1 MFPRPSSPRPIL
13 VSTLTALLALSVMDA
28 AAERVSSKPVEK
40 PLEKATVT
48 GGTLT
53 LEQAYDRA
61 LATDQTI
68 RIAYWEIRKAN
79 LLPWSALAKLG
90 PQVTAS
96 GSYNRHDHATR
107 TTVLQ
112 TDTAL
117 INGVSTPIGSSTF
130 DVTNHARGG
139 LGEAGITYTQPLIDF
154 TVFPAYRFGALSKV
168 STRYQHQFTIRETL
182 FGVASAFYEVLKQ
195 QRLVEVDRET
205 LRLTNQ
211 QLDLAQKR
219 ANVGEVT
226 RADVLRA
233 TVTVEQAR
241 QTLVQDEGV
250 LDIDRN
256 TLGNILN
263 FAPDT
268 PFTVVEPP
276 DYSSTLP
283 VFTDLL
289 SRAFAHREDLKVA
302 EIAVD
307 QDVAKRNEIIGTYGP
322 RVVAQVDGNQ
332 AHSSGSV
339 TNSTRD
345 WDAVVSVQV
354 PIFTGGQREV
364 DLLTA
369 NRQIEQ
375 TKLERDKTQKSIE
388 VDVKN
393 AWVAVRTL
401 QQTLKALHAQVV
413 AAEQGYHDLEIQ
425 YRAGTATSV
434 DVLTSLH
441 DLNDA
446 RKDLAV
452 QTYGF
457 QVALRNLEQVTGVF
471 QEARVQRSKI
481 P

>member
-1 MFPRPSSPRPIL
+1 MPPRSFLPFRLVPVIVCALVAPAGPLRAVPVKPI
-13 VSTLTALLALSVMDA
+13 
-28 AAERVSSKPVEK
+28 KEK
-40 PLEKATVT
+40 ETVT

-61 LATDQTI
+61 LATDQSI
-68 RIAYWEIRKAN
+68 HIAYWEIRKAN

-90 PQVTAS
+90 PQIS
-96 GSYNRHDHATR
+96 LNGSYDRHDNASRAVVVHGGT
-107 TTVLQ
+107 TTV
-112 TDTAL
+112 
-117 INGVSTPIGSSTF
+117 NGITTTVPTTSF
-130 DVTNHARGG
+130 DETVHARGG
-139 LGEAGITYTQPLIDF
+139 AAEGSVTYVQPLVDL
-154 TVFPAYRFGALSKV
+154 TVFPAYHLGTLTKV
-168 STRYQHQFTIRETL
+168 AARLEHQFTIRETL
-182 FGVASAFYEVLKQ
+182 FGLVGAFYEVLKQ
-195 QRLVEVDRET
+195 QRLVEVDTET
-205 LRLTNQ
+205 LRLTNE

-241 QTLVQDEGV
+241 QQLVQDQGA

-256 TLGNILN
+256 TLANILN

-268 PFTVVEPP
+268 PFTVIEPQ
-276 DYSSTLP
+276 DYPGNLP

-289 SRAFAHREDLKVA
+289 SRAYSHREDLKVA
-302 EIAVD
+302 DIAVD
-307 QDVAKRNEIIGTYGP
+307 QDIARRNAIIGEYGP
-322 RVVAQVDGNQ
+322 RVVAQFDGSAGHN
-332 AHSSGSV
+332 SGF
-339 TNSTRD
+339 TNNSTHD
-345 WDAVVSVQV
+345 WDALVSVQV

-369 NRQIEQ
+369 NRQIEE
-375 TKLERDKTQKSIE
+375 TKLNRDKTAKTVE
-388 VDVKN
+388 TDVKN
-393 AWVAVRTL
+393 AWVTVRTL

-413 AAEQGYHDLEIQ
+413 AAEQGYHDLENQ

-434 DVLTSLH
+434 DVLTALN
-441 DLNDA
+441 DLNSA

-457 QVALRNLEQVTGVF
+457 QVALRNLEQTTGIF

>member
-1 MFPRPSSPRPIL
+1 MSPRPFFA
-13 VSTLTALLALSVMDA
+13 LTFHPVVLAALLILPGA
-28 AAERVSSKPVEK
+28 AWAAPKAGEK
-40 PLEKATVT
+40 STVT

-79 LLPWSALAKLG
+79 LLPWSALARLG
-90 PQVTAS
+90 PQINAN
-96 GSYNRHDHATR
+96 GSYNRYNDATR
-107 TTVLQ
+107 STVIQ
-112 TDTAL
+112 SDTVVV
-117 INGVSTPIGSSTF
+117 NGVATPIDSRAVDITS
-130 DVTNHARGG
+130 HARGG
-139 LGEAGITYTQPLIDF
+139 SGEAGFTYVQPLIDF
-154 TVFPAYRFGALSKV
+154 TVFPAYRLGTLSKV
-168 STRYQHQFTIRETL
+168 ATRLEHQFTIRETL
-182 FGVASAFYEVLKQ
+182 FGLASAFYEVLKQ
-195 QRLVEVDRET
+195 QQLVVVDRET
-205 LRLTNQ
+205 LRLTNE

-241 QTLVQDEGV
+241 QVLVQDEGI

-256 TLGNILN
+256 TLANILN

-268 PFTVVEPP
+268 AFTVVEPQ
-276 DYSSTLP
+276 DYPSTLP
-283 VFTDLL
+283 VFAELL
-289 SRAFAHREDLKVA
+289 ARAYAHREDLKVKD
-302 EIAVD
+302 IAID
-307 QDVAKRNEIIGTYGP
+307 QDIARRNEVIGEYGP
-322 RVVAQVDGNQ
+322 RVVAQLDGQRGHN
-332 AHSSGSV
+332 SGFT
-339 TNSTRD
+339 TNSTYD
-345 WDAVVSVQV
+345 WDATVSVQV

-369 NRQIEQ
+369 NRVIEQ
-375 TKLERDKTQKSIE
+375 TKLDRDKTAKTVES
-388 VDVKN
+388 DVKN
-393 AWVAVRTL
+393 AWITVRTL

-413 AAEQGYHDLEIQ
+413 AAEQGYHDLENQ

-434 DVLTSLH
+434 DVLTALN

-457 QVALRNLEQVTGVF
+457 QVALRNIEQVTGIF
-471 QEARVQRSKI
+471 QETRVQRSKI

>member
-1 MFPRPSSPRPIL
+1 MSPRPFFPSSFYL
-13 VSTLTALLALSVMDA
+13 PVLFALLALPVGEAS
-28 AAERVSSKPVEK
+28 AEKMAQKAVEK
-40 PLEKATVT
+40 VTVT

-79 LLPWSALAKLG
+79 LLPWSALAKLA
-90 PQVTAS
+90 PQISGTAS
-96 GSYNRHDHATR
+96 YQRHDNATR
-107 TTVLQ
+107 SAIIQ

-117 INGVSTPIGSSTF
+117 INGVSTPISSSTV
-130 DVTNHARGG
+130 DITSHNRGG
-139 LGEAGITYTQPLIDF
+139 VGEIGISYTQPLIDF
-154 TVFPAYRFGALSKV
+154 TVFPAYRFGTLSKV
-168 STRYQHQFTIRETL
+168 ATRYQHQFTIRETL
-182 FGVASAFYEVLKQ
+182 FGVANAFYEVLKQ

-205 LRLTNQ
+205 LRLTNE

-256 TLGNILN
+256 TLANILN
-263 FAPDT
+263 FAPNA

-276 DYSSTLP
+276 DFPSALP
-283 VFTDLL
+283 LFTDLL
-289 SRAFAHREDLKVA
+289 SRAYAHREDLKVA
-302 EIAVD
+302 DIAVD
-307 QDVAKRNEIIGTYGP
+307 QDIARRGQIVGEYGP
-322 RVVAQVDGNQ
+322 RVVAQLDANR
-332 AHSSGSV
+332 AHASGTSS
-339 TNSTRD
+339 NSTND

-375 TKLERDKTQKSIE
+375 TKLERDKTAKTVES
-388 VDVKN
+388 DVKN
-393 AWVAVRTL
+393 AWVTVRTL
-401 QQTLKALHAQVV
+401 QQSIKALHAQVV

-434 DVLTSLH
+434 DVLTALH

-452 QTYGF
+452 QTYGI

-471 QEARVQRSKI
+471 QEPRVQRSKI

>member
-1 MFPRPSSPRPIL
+1 MFPRPSFPPSYF
-13 VSTLTALLALSVMDA
+13 VSALLAMLALPAMDA
-28 AAERVSSKPVEK
+28 VAERISEK
-40 PLEKATVT
+40 AADKATVT
-48 GGTLT
+48 GGALT

-90 PQVTAS
+90 PQITAS
-96 GSYNRHDHATR
+96 GSYNRHDHGTR
-107 TTVLQ
+107 STIVQ

-117 INGVSTPIGSSTF
+117 VNGVSTPVGTSF
-130 DVTNHARGG
+130 VDVTNHARGG
-139 LGEAGITYTQPLIDF
+139 VGEAGISYTQPLIDF
-154 TVFPAYRFGALSKV
+154 TVFPAFRFGTLSKV

-241 QTLVQDEGV
+241 QQLVQDEGV

-256 TLGNILN
+256 TLANILN

-268 PFTVVEPP
+268 RFSVIEPP
-276 DYSSTLP
+276 DYPSALP

-289 SRAFAHREDLKVA
+289 SRAYAHREDLKVA
-302 EIAVD
+302 DLAVD
-307 QDVAKRNEIIGTYGP
+307 QDVSRRNQIVGTYGP
-322 RVVAQVDGNQ
+322 KVVAQLDANR
-332 AHSSGSV
+332 AHSSGSS
-339 TNSTRD
+339 TNSTND

-375 TKLERDKTQKSIE
+375 TKLERDKTAKTVE

-393 AWVAVRTL
+393 AWVTVRTL

-434 DVLTSLH
+434 DVLTALN

-446 RKDLAV
+446 RKNLAV
-452 QTYGF
+452 QIYGF

>member
-1 MFPRPSSPRPIL
+1 MSPRPTFPRPYFVPVL
-13 VSTLTALLALSVMDA
+13 LALLALPAMHAV
-28 AAERVSSKPVEK
+28 AERVSDKAIEK
-40 PLEKATVT
+40 TTVT
-48 GGTLT
+48 GGALT

-90 PQVTAS
+90 PQLTAS
-96 GSYNRHDHATR
+96 GSYNRHDHGTR
-107 TTVLQ
+107 STIVQ
-112 TDTAL
+112 TDTVL
-117 INGVSTPIGSSTF
+117 VDGVSTPVGSSF
-130 DVTNHARGG
+130 VDVSNHARGG
-139 LGEAGITYTQPLIDF
+139 VGEAGITYTQPLIDF
-154 TVFPAYRFGALSKV
+154 TVFPAFRFGTLSKV

-241 QTLVQDEGV
+241 QQLVQDEGV

-256 TLGNILN
+256 ALANILN

-268 PFTVVEPP
+268 HFSVVEPP
-276 DYSSTLP
+276 DYPSALP
-283 VFTDLL
+283 MFTDLL
-289 SRAFAHREDLKVA
+289 SRAYGHREDLKVA
-302 EIAVD
+302 DLAVD
-307 QDVAKRNEIIGTYGP
+307 QDVSRRNQIVGTYGP
-322 RVVAQVDGNQ
+322 KVVAQLDANR
-332 AHSSGSV
+332 AHSSGSSA
-339 TNSTRD
+339 NSTND

-375 TKLERDKTQKSIE
+375 TKLERDKTAKTVE

-393 AWVAVRTL
+393 AWVTVRTL

-457 QVALRNLEQVTGVF
+457 QVALRNLEQVTGIF

>member
-1 MFPRPSSPRPIL
+1 MSRPFLPLRVTP
-13 VSTLTALLALSVMDA
+13 VVVVCALLAWSDA
-28 AAERVSSKPVEK
+28 LHAV
-40 PLEKATVT
+40 PLKQRETVT

-61 LATDQTI
+61 LATDQSI
-68 RIAYWEIRKAN
+68 HIAYWEVRKAN
-79 LLPWSALAKLG
+79 LLPWSALARIG
-90 PQVTAS
+90 PQITA
-96 GSYNRHDHATR
+96 GASYQRHDNATR
-107 TTVLQ
+107 SVTVHDGTTTTVAGI
-112 TDTAL
+112 TTT
-117 INGVSTPIGSSTF
+117 TPTTF
-130 DVTNHARGG
+130 VDETVHARGG
-139 LGEAGITYTQPLIDF
+139 AAEGNVTYIQPLIDF
-154 TVFPAYRFGALSKV
+154 TVFPAYRLGTLSKV
-168 STRYQHQFTIRETL
+168 STRLEHQFTIRETL
-182 FGVASAFYEVLKQ
+182 FGLVSAFYEVLKQ

-241 QTLVQDEGV
+241 QALVQDEGV
-250 LDIDRN
+250 LEIDRN
-256 TLGNILN
+256 TLANILN

-268 PFTVVEPP
+268 RFTVIEPA
-276 DYSSTLP
+276 DYPGTLP
-283 VFTDLL
+283 SFAELL
-289 SRAFAHREDLKVA
+289 SKAYAHREDLKVA
-302 EIAVD
+302 DIAVD
-307 QDVAKRNEIIGTYGP
+307 QDIARRNTIIGEYGP
-322 RVVAQVDGNQ
+322 RVVAQFD
-332 AHSSGSV
+332 GSV
-339 TNSTRD
+339 GHNSGFATNSSHD
-345 WDAVVSVQV
+345 WDALVSVQV

-369 NRQIEQ
+369 NRTIEQ
-375 TKLERDKTQKSIE
+375 TKLNRDKTAKTVES
-388 VDVKN
+388 DVKT

-434 DVLTSLH
+434 DVLTALN
-441 DLNDA
+441 DLNNA

-452 QTYGF
+452 QTYGY

>member
-1 MFPRPSSPRPIL
+1 MSPRPFFPQRL
-13 VSTLTALLALSVMDA
+13 HPVFLSALLVLHGA
-28 AAERVSSKPVEK
+28 AWAAPKAPEK
-40 PLEKATVT
+40 TTVT

-61 LATDQTI
+61 LATDQSI

-79 LLPWSALAKLG
+79 LLPWSALSKLG
-90 PQVTAS
+90 PQITAS
-96 GSYNRHDHATR
+96 GSYNRHDNATR
-107 TTVLQ
+107 DTVIQ
-112 TDTAL
+112 SDS
-117 INGVSTPIGSSTF
+117 IVVNGVSTPINSRAVDIT
-130 DVTNHARGG
+130 THARGG
-139 LGEAGITYTQPLIDF
+139 ASEGGFTYVQPLIDL
-154 TVFPAYRFGALSKV
+154 TVFPAYHFGTLSKV
-168 STRYQHQFTIRETL
+168 ATRLEHQFTIRETL
-182 FGVASAFYEVLKQ
+182 FGLASAFYEVLKQ
-195 QRLVEVDRET
+195 QQLVLVDRET
-205 LRLTNQ
+205 LRLTNE

-241 QTLVQDEGV
+241 QVLVQDQGV

-256 TLGNILN
+256 TLANILN

-268 PFTVVEPP
+268 AFTVVEPQ
-276 DYSSTLP
+276 DYPSTLP

-289 SRAFAHREDLKVA
+289 SRAYSHREDLKVK
-302 EIAVD
+302 EIAID
-307 QDVAKRNEIIGTYGP
+307 QDIARRNQVIGEYGP
-322 RVVAQVDGNQ
+322 RVVAQVDGQRGHN
-332 AHSSGSV
+332 SGFV
-339 TNSTRD
+339 TNSTYD
-345 WDAVVSVQV
+345 WDATVSVQV

-369 NRQIEQ
+369 NRVIEQ
-375 TKLERDKTQKSIE
+375 TKLARDQAAKVVES
-388 VDVKN
+388 DVKN
-393 AWVAVRTL
+393 GWIAVRTL

-413 AAEQGYHDLEIQ
+413 AAEQGYHDLENQ

-434 DVLTSLH
+434 DVLTALN
-441 DLNDA
+441 DLNNA

-471 QEARVQRSKI
+471 QEARVQHSKI